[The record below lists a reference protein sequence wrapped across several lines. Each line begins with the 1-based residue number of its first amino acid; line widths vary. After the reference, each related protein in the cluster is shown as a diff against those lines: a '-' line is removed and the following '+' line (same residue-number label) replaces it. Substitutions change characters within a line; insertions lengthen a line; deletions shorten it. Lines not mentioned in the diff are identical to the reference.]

1 MKNLLGK
8 VVEFLKKLGYYAM
21 QYGYSNLYC
30 VLKFLKVQ
38 VQKWKKA
45 GAMKKLAKA
54 HSGLGA
60 EVYALHKQGAVDWQG
75 MPSVQQ
81 QLRIVEEVESDV
93 FKVDGVIDEINSE
106 YLRKKD
112 ELNEKYSLKRAE
124 VSQGFGE
131 ES

>member
-1 MKNLLGK
+1 MKNLLEK

-30 VLKFLKVQ
+30 VLRFFKIQ
-38 VQKWKKA
+38 VQKWKKT

-54 HSGLGA
+54 QSGLGA
-60 EVYALHKQGAVDWQG
+60 EVYALYKQGAADWQS

-93 FKVDGVIDEINSE
+93 LKVDGVIDEINNE

-112 ELNEKYSLKRAE
+112 ELSEKYALKRSE
-124 VSQGFGE
+124 VGQRFGE

>member
-30 VLKFLKVQ
+30 LLKFLRIQ
-38 VQKWKKA
+38 GQKWKKT

-54 HSGLGA
+54 QSGLGA
-60 EVYALHKQGAVDWQG
+60 EVYALFKQCAADWQT

-93 FKVDGVIDEINSE
+93 LKVDGVIDEITNE

-112 ELNEKYSLKRAE
+112 ELSEKYSMKRAA
-124 VSQGFGE
+124 VGQGFGE

>member
-8 VVEFLKKLGYYAM
+8 VVEILKKLGYYAM
-21 QYGYSNLYC
+21 QYGYSNLYRL
-30 VLKFLKVQ
+30 LKFLKIQ
-38 VQKWKKA
+38 GQKWKKT

-54 HSGLGA
+54 QSGLGA
-60 EVYALHKQGAVDWQG
+60 EVYALFKQGAADWQG

-93 FKVDGVIDEINSE
+93 LKVDGVIDEINNE
-106 YLRKKD
+106 YLRRKD
-112 ELNEKYSLKRAE
+112 ELNEKYSLKRAA
-124 VSQGFGE
+124 VGQGFGE

>member
-1 MKNLLGK
+1 
-8 VVEFLKKLGYYAM
+8 
-21 QYGYSNLYC
+21 
-30 VLKFLKVQ
+30 
-38 VQKWKKA
+38 
-45 GAMKKLAKA
+45 
-54 HSGLGA
+54 
-60 EVYALHKQGAVDWQG
+60 

-112 ELNEKYSLKRAE
+112 ELNEKYSFKRAA
-124 VSQGFGE
+124 VGRGFGD